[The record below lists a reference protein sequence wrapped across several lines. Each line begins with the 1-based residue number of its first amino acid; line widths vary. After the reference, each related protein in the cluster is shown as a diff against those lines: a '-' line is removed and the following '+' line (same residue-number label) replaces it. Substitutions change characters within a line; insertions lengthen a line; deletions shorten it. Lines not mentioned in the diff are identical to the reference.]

1 MGMHPPRSSARLR
14 IADAIRACF
23 ALALLSLCCPALA
36 AVDGSPASD
45 PLPRRPFLGVTAQ
58 PAPGQHV
65 RVGKLVPGSSAARS
79 ELREG
84 DILIAVNGAP
94 IESVGAFVAGMK
106 AFKTGERIVV
116 HVQRG
121 AKEMAIE
128 VTLGE
133 TPREQPTDIQIIYDT
148 VGTREATLRSLVTL
162 PPGNT
167 RKLPAI
173 LFVQGF
179 DCSSIEYPLADPN
192 LNRELVYRL
201 TRAGFAVMRSEK
213 SGVGDSTGTPCR
225 DVGFKEEVSLFTSA
239 LRKLKSYDFVDTDNV
254 FLFGH
259 SAGGWV
265 APLVAAAEPVKGI
278 VVYGTVVRPFAEY
291 LVENSRRSWW
301 RRTDPDLPQLED
313 EERQLAQLLHYLL
326 VEKISVAEATAKHP
340 ELTALARK
348 LFPRDNDHLYD
359 LRSLQHFRELNDQN
373 VARVW
378 ASLDIPVLALFGEF
392 DIRTLPM
399 DHEYI
404 AAIVNARHPGKASW
418 QILPKL
424 DHGFALHETLKD
436 SVTHEFVGPF
446 SEQVVERTVEWM
458 RVQ

>member
-1 MGMHPPRSSARLR
+1 MRLHPPKFSTGN
-14 IADAIRACF
+14 AIRAGF
-23 ALALLSLCCPALA
+23 AVLLLSLWCPAQA
-36 AVDGSPASD
+36 AVDQSPASD

-65 RVGKLVPGSSAARS
+65 RVGKLVPGSAAARS
-79 ELREG
+79 ELKEG
-84 DILIAVNGAP
+84 DILMAINGAP
-94 IESVGAFVAGMK
+94 VVSVGAFVAGMK
-106 AFKTGERIVV
+106 SFKSGDRLVV

-121 AKEMAIE
+121 AKEMDIE

-133 TPREQPTDIQIIYDT
+133 TPREQPGDIQVIYDT
-148 VGTREATLRSLVTL
+148 VDAHEATLRSLVTM
-162 PPGNT
+162 PIGKP

-225 DVGFKEEVSLFTSA
+225 DVGFKDEVSLFTSA
-239 LRKLKSYDFVDTDNV
+239 LRKLKSYDFVDTENV

-291 LVENSRRSWW
+291 LVENSRRSSW
-301 RRTDPDLPQLED
+301 RRTNPDLAQLED
-313 EERQLAQLLHYLL
+313 EQRQLAQFLHYLL
-326 VEKISVAEATAKHP
+326 VEKISVAEATAQHP
-340 ELTALARK
+340 ELAALAKK
-348 LFPRDNDHLYD
+348 LFPGDNDHLYD
-359 LRSLQHFRELNDQN
+359 LRSLQHYRELNDQN

-404 AAIVNARHPGKASW
+404 AAIVNAGHPGKASW

-424 DHGFALHETLKD
+424 DHGFAVHETLKD
-436 SVTHEFVGPF
+436 SVAHEFVGPF
-446 SEQVVERTVEWM
+446 GEQVVQRTVEWM
-458 RVQ
+458 QLQ

>member
-1 MGMHPPRSSARLR
+1 MRLHPPKFCIS
-14 IADAIRACF
+14 DAIF
-23 ALALLSLCCPALA
+23 ASFVLTVLSFCCPALA
-36 AVDGSPASD
+36 AVNGSSASD
-45 PLPRRPFLGVTAQ
+45 TLPRRPFLGVTAQ
-58 PAPGQHV
+58 PAPGHHV

-79 ELREG
+79 ELMEG
-84 DILIAVNGAP
+84 DILVAINGAP
-94 IESVGAFVAGMK
+94 VESVGAFVAGVK
-106 AFKTGERIVV
+106 AFKTGDRIVV

-121 AKEMAIE
+121 AEEKDIE

-133 TPREQPTDIQIIYDT
+133 APREQPADLQVIYDT
-148 VGTREATLRSLVTL
+148 VDAREATVRSLTTV
-162 PPGNT
+162 PIGNT

-179 DCSSIEYPLADPN
+179 DCSSIEYPLAEPN

-225 DVGFKEEVSLFTSA
+225 DVGFKDEVALFTSA
-239 LRKLKSYDFVDTDNV
+239 LRKLKSYDFVDAGNV

-265 APLVAAAEPVKGI
+265 APLVAAREPVKGI

-301 RRTDPDLPQLED
+301 LRTNPDLAQLED

-326 VEKISVAEATAKHP
+326 VEKISVAEATTRHP
-340 ELTALARK
+340 ELAALAKK
-348 LFPRDNDHLYD
+348 LFPRDDEHLYD

-418 QILPKL
+418 QVLPKL
-424 DHGFALHETLKD
+424 DHGFALHDTLKD
-436 SVTHEFVGPF
+436 SVVHEFVGPF
-446 SEQVVERTVEWM
+446 GDQVVQRTVEWIQ
-458 RVQ
+458 VQ

>member
-1 MGMHPPRSSARLR
+1 MRRCVALNNAAHRKGASWDCIRQEFSTG
-14 IADAIRACF
+14 DAIRAGF
-23 ALALLSLCCPALA
+23 AVILLSLCCPAHA
-36 AVDGSPASD
+36 AVDQSPASD

-79 ELREG
+79 ELKEG
-84 DILIAVNGAP
+84 DILMAINGAP
-94 IESVGAFVAGMK
+94 VESVGAFVAGMK
-106 AFKTGERIVV
+106 SFKSGDRLVV

-121 AKEMAIE
+121 AKEMDIE

-133 TPREQPTDIQIIYDT
+133 TPREQPGDIQVIYDT
-148 VGTREATLRSLVTL
+148 VDAHEATLRSLVTM
-162 PPGNT
+162 PIGKP

-225 DVGFKEEVSLFTSA
+225 DVGFKDEVSLFTSA

-259 SAGGWV
+259 SAGGWI

-291 LVENSRRSWW
+291 LVENWRRSRW
-301 RRTDPDLPQLED
+301 RRTNPDLAQLED

-340 ELTALARK
+340 ELTAIAKK
-348 LFPRDNDHLYD
+348 LFPGDKITS
-359 LRSLQHFRELNDQN
+359 RSPVAAAFSGAERPECRARLGVSGYPGARPVRGIRHQDASDGPRIYRGDRERPPPGQGE
-373 VARVW
+373 
-378 ASLDIPVLALFGEF
+378 LADPAE
-392 DIRTLPM
+392 
-399 DHEYI
+399 
-404 AAIVNARHPGKASW
+404 A
-418 QILPKL
+418 
-424 DHGFALHETLKD
+424 
-436 SVTHEFVGPF
+436 GP
-446 SEQVVERTVEWM
+446 RLCLA
-458 RVQ
+458 